1 MKEWVSRLEQIQKA
15 EELKFPDTAGF
26 KPFQHYFCRDSVA
39 HPAKANLFLL
49 YFLIKKFTKPKETV
63 LDPMSGTS
71 STGIIASLLDRNAVC
86 VDLENKFVEMSKK
99 NAELLEK
106 RGRKKGE
113 ITVLKGDSR
122 RLSSLLKQADAVVT
136 SPPYSESISKHAGGK
151 CSLKNVGIS
160 TKTAR
165 AYTELDETIE
175 RLRQHGRTD
184 DKAGGPY
191 GRSLA
196 HPYSP
201 KTENIGNLKHGNVDA
216 VITSPPYSE
225 GIGHDSGDKASE
237 EFKERLKMQKRYTR
251 QMVSEKNI
259 AQLKHGNVD
268 AVITSPPYAESLAN
282 ENPQRKEGYWKTSG
296 GYQTGHGTGI
306 YGKNERNIGNL
317 PHGSVD
323 AIVTSPPYAEE
334 ASPSRAGGILTHK
347 QGCQCNWCKKNRGN
361 AGEIQGYRQV
371 DAVITSPPYS
381 ESHVGDNQRYLSG
394 QLSEEENKQIA
405 RSLESP
411 NRYGYSKNTHNIG
424 NLAHGNV
431 DAVITSPPYAKTD
444 PTTFTNRHI
453 GNREEP
459 RSEYVKSEGYS
470 KDKENIGNLP
480 HGNVDAVITSP
491 PYADQEVGKGIRKKR
506 WEKIKDR
513 EGFKGRKE
521 WKTGTP
527 SHYSE
532 SEENIGNL
540 KYDAVITSPP
550 YADTKKGGEADDEKM
565 AERWDK
571 TAKERN
577 WNTWGK
583 TWKTEGRKRALKS
596 LGSGYSK
603 DEENIGNLP
612 FDAVITSPPYEASVS
627 DDKEGPLTGGN
638 ERKYGRW
645 KKSTAQ
651 KHSYTQRDE
660 PCKVDAVITSPPY
673 ESSLEG
679 STRHTKGGIASRD
692 PALAQTGTYATRLS
706 FGVPVGYSPKRN
718 NIGNLK
724 STDEEY
730 ASLVDAVITSPPYAH
745 ESSAAKPTK
754 LEKQGL
760 FKMGHS
766 SEEAYTDEDYR
777 QWDKHKGGNIGK
789 RKLFIRIPCGKE
801 EAQFHDTRKG
811 RKGTIWE
818 YTREV
823 EATPEIIEQ
832 VQQLKSEKKGKS
844 ETYLEAMLKCYQEMY
859 KVLKPNGK
867 AIIIIKPFIR
877 NKKVVDLPYHTW
889 LLLEKVGFNLV
900 KLFKLRLQQES
911 FWRILY
917 SKKFPKVP
925 KIAHEWILVTQK
937 PSTVMGE

>member
-431 DAVITSPPYAKTD
+431 DAVITSPPYERQLHDSREKRAKGIWR
-444 PTTFTNRHI
+444 N
-453 GNREEP
+453 
-459 RSEYVKSEGYS
+459 SEIDVQKNLPMGYS
-470 KDKENIGNLP
+470 ENKENIGNL
-480 HGNVDAVITSP
+480 
-491 PYADQEVGKGIRKKR
+491 KK
-506 WEKIKDR
+506 
-513 EGFKGRKE
+513 
-521 WKTGTP
+521 
-527 SHYSE
+527 
-532 SEENIGNL
+532 
-540 KYDAVITSPP
+540 
-550 YADTKKGGEADDEKM
+550 
-565 AERWDK
+565 
-571 TAKERN
+571 
-577 WNTWGK
+577 
-583 TWKTEGRKRALKS
+583 
-596 LGSGYSK
+596 
-603 DEENIGNLP
+603 
-612 FDAVITSPPYEASVS
+612 
-627 DDKEGPLTGGN
+627 
-638 ERKYGRW
+638 
-645 KKSTAQ
+645 
-651 KHSYTQRDE
+651 
-660 PCKVDAVITSPPY
+660 
-673 ESSLEG
+673 
-679 STRHTKGGIASRD
+679 
-692 PALAQTGTYATRLS
+692 
-706 FGVPVGYSPKRN
+706 
-718 NIGNLK
+718 
-724 STDEEY
+724 
-730 ASLVDAVITSPPYAH
+730 
-745 ESSAAKPTK
+745 
-754 LEKQGL
+754 
-760 FKMGHS
+760 
-766 SEEAYTDEDYR
+766 
-777 QWDKHKGGNIGK
+777 
-789 RKLFIRIPCGKE
+789 
-801 EAQFHDTRKG
+801 
-811 RKGTIWE
+811 
-818 YTREV
+818 
-823 EATPEIIEQ
+823 
-832 VQQLKSEKKGKS
+832 
-844 ETYLEAMLKCYQEMY
+844 ETYLQAMLQVYSEMF

-867 AIIIIKPFIR
+867 AIIVIKPFIR

-889 LLLEKVGFNLV
+889 LLLQQAGFRLTH
-900 KLFKLRLQQES
+900 LFKLRLKQVS

-917 SKKFPKVP
+917 RKKYPHVP
-925 KIAHEWILVTQK
+925 NINHEYVLVCQK
-937 PSTVMGE
+937 